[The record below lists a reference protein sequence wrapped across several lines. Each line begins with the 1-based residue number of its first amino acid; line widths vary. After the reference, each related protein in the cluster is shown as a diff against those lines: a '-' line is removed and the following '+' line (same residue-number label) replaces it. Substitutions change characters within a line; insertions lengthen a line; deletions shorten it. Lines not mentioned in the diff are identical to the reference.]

1 MGVMTIEEV
10 VQMLEDCKALA
21 NSNEEVE
28 KLKKEFIKN
37 FKKEYPNNSITF
49 KQKVKKGY
57 NKGYIKEKLSKIII
71 RLQFL

>member
-1 MGVMTIEEV
+1 MMGVMTIEEV

-37 FKKEYPNNSITF
+37 FKKEYEI
-49 KQKVKKGY
+49 
-57 NKGYIKEKLSKIII
+57 IEK
-71 RLQFL
+71 